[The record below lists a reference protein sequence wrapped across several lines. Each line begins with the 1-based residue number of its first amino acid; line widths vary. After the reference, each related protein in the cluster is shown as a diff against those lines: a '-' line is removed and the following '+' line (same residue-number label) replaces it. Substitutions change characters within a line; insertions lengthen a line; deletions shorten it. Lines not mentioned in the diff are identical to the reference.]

1 MYKNYCKSKSSSLA
15 LVKFLDFLQ
24 HSFLAL
30 YDQQWRFIILPHKIG
45 LNLLY
50 SIKSDIYYFKK
61 MMTALRTV
69 HLSLTRS
76 AFSCP
81 SVYPLTWL
89 RCASR
94 VKQVLTSIVGPFTVL
109 MKSWRRKDQGV
120 SLKGARLLL
129 SGTCWAT
136 DSIFCL
142 TSWFV
147 RL

>member
-1 MYKNYCKSKSSSLA
+1 MNYCKSKSSSLT

-30 YDQQWRFIILPHKIG
+30 YDHQWRSIILPRKIG

-50 SIKSDIYYFKK
+50 TIKSDIYYFKK
-61 MMTALRTV
+61 LMAALRTV
-69 HLSLTRS
+69 HLFLIRS
-76 AFSCP
+76 ASSCP

-109 MKSWRRKDQGV
+109 MKSWRRTDQGV
-120 SLKGARLLL
+120 SLKGARLSL
-129 SGTCWAT
+129 SGTCWAM

-142 TSWFV
+142 TRWFG

>member
-1 MYKNYCKSKSSSLA
+1 MNYCKSRSSSLA

-30 YDQQWRFIILPHKIG
+30 YDHQWRTIILPHKIG

-50 SIKSDIYYFKK
+50 TIKSDICYFRK
-61 MMTALRTV
+61 MMASLRTV

-76 AFSCP
+76 ASSCP

-94 VKQVLTSIVGPFTVL
+94 VKQVLTSIVGPFAVL
-109 MKSWRRKDQGV
+109 IKSWRRKDQGV
-120 SLKGARLLL
+120 SLKGARLSL
-129 SGTCWAT
+129 SGTCWAME
-136 DSIFCL
+136 SIFCL
-142 TSWFV
+142 MSWFG